1 MCRIKECESMRFIKF
16 LLFIVI
22 LLGVIGYG
30 VYHYGMKYASDKVVD
45 TISTELEQSGQM
57 DEIKS
62 TIEQDPQLKSFM
74 EEAKTAD
81 SSKLPFTTKEEA
93 TKVLIQKVGISE
105 LNNIRVKV
113 QNGSMTKEQVIQEME
128 GKLSDEEMTAL
139 KVIVYKEL
147 YK

>member
-1 MCRIKECESMRFIKF
+1 MRFIKF
-16 LLFIVI
+16 LLISVI

-30 VYHYGMKYASDKVVD
+30 VYHYGIKFASDKVVN
-45 TISTELEQSGQM
+45 TISTELEESGQM
-57 DEIKS
+57 DEIKN
-62 TIEQDPQLKSFM
+62 TIESDPQLKSFM

-128 GKLSDEEMTAL
+128 GKLTDEEMTAL

>member
-1 MCRIKECESMRFIKF
+1 MRFIKF
-16 LLFIVI
+16 LLIIVI
-22 LLGVIGYG
+22 ILGVIGYG
-30 VYHYGMKYASDKVVD
+30 VYHYGMQFASDKVVD
-45 TISTELEQSGQM
+45 TISTELEKNGQM
-57 DEIKS
+57 DEIKN
-62 TIEQDPQLKSFM
+62 TIERDPQLKSFM

-105 LNNIRVKV
+105 LNNIRTKV

-128 GKLSDEEMTAL
+128 GKLTDEEIMAL